1 MIRRTIWERITTDA
15 SITAL
20 VPVERWYE
28 RGATKDTPPTPY
40 AVLADLGT
48 DPRGGGKFARLLG
61 VYVHDDRG
69 NFGRIDDV
77 LTLVRARLESAEQ
90 YVGTDGRLVSAG
102 FQSTSDDGFD
112 DATSTNTKNSVFRVV
127 GVPNG

>member
-1 MIRRTIWERITTDA
+1 MIRKTVWELLTTDA
-15 SITAL
+15 AITAV

-28 RGATKDTPPTPY
+28 RSATQDTPQCPY

-48 DPRGGGKFARLLG
+48 DPRAGGKFARLLG
-61 VYVHDDRG
+61 VYVHDERG
-69 NFGRIDDV
+69 NYGRIDTV
-77 LTLVRARLESAEQ
+77 LRLVRARLEAAEQ

-112 DATSTNTKNSVFRVV
+112 DATATNTKNSVFRVV